1 MDGQTCCIL
10 AVVIF
15 VLIVLIWYKD
25 RCRPRERFSS
35 SPDKLYND
43 ISKNMVNGKLPK
55 FTDLKSKVSEVDPV
69 VYNAAKNAISNKN
82 TLDRDT
88 FVKSI

>member
-1 MDGQTCCIL
+1 
-10 AVVIF
+10 
-15 VLIVLIWYKD
+15 
-25 RCRPRERFSS
+25 
-35 SPDKLYND
+35 
-43 ISKNMVNGKLPK
+43 MVNGKLPK